1 MAGVLFLPFPPLVFQ
16 RLNFLLHIGTQF
28 SHLLRGFIRQRTD
41 GVLYDVVHDVFRRVV
56 TARRLALAAIRDEV
70 HFARVDRAGRLP
82 TNRARGNGTESVP
95 YRFENLPPSVALWS
109 RQRRFKTG

>member
-1 MAGVLFLPFPPLVFQ
+1 
-16 RLNFLLHIGTQF
+16 
-28 SHLLRGFIRQRTD
+28 
-41 GVLYDVVHDVFRRVV
+41 
-56 TARRLALAAIRDEV
+56 
-70 HFARVDRAGRLP
+70 LP